1 MSANIVYQHFSTV
14 NTLVLNFNKK
24 TENFRPCIATH
35 FLYCSKH
42 GNISFNYLNRYY
54 MILTNLYSATMF
66 SILWNADTIDTIF
79 IIFAS
84 KELCYK
90 SIKRISFI
98 VSDSYILIQIFFQFH
113 IFLPY
118 YISIGLG
125 VIASLIRSNNIAVS
139 RLLWI
144 GIIGELCFPF
154 SSKFTKW
161 DISP

>member
-24 TENFRPCIATH
+24 RPEI
-35 FLYCSKH
+35 FGPIYQLIFEYSKQEYS
-42 GNISFNYLNRYY
+42 SFNDLYRYY
-54 MILTNLYSATMF
+54 MILTNLYSTKMF
-66 SILWNADTIDTIF
+66 SILRNTNTIDTIF
-79 IIFAS
+79 IIFTS
-84 KELCYK
+84 KELRNI

-98 VSDSYILIQIFFQFH
+98 VSDSYILMQIFFQFH
-113 IFLPY
+113 IFLSY

-125 VIASLIRSNNIAVS
+125 VIASLIRSNNLAVS

-154 SSKFTKW
+154 SSKFTK
-161 DISP
+161 